1 MSIEIRRTLTLVQTT
16 YEEGGKAVPVPT
28 KLVSAMAIVKN
39 PWFGRGWVE
48 NLRPEIQEHGP
59 VLGKLLWRLS
69 KTLGLV
75 AGGLRI
81 SGQKFKSMGRC
92 WASS

>member
-16 YEEGGKAVPVPT
+16 YEEGSKAVPVPT
-28 KLVSAMAIVKN
+28 KLVSAIAIIKN

-59 VLGKLLWRLS
+59 VLGKVLTDLLLEICGD
-69 KTLGLV
+69 KIEGCGTE
-75 AGGLRI
+75 I
-81 SGQKFKSMGRC
+81 GR
-92 WASS
+92 AHV

>member
-39 PWFGRGWVE
+39 PWFGC
-48 NLRPEIQEHGP
+48 LRFVGIRLRAAAKP
-59 VLGKLLWRLS
+59 VLLAWGVR
-69 KTLGLV
+69 
-75 AGGLRI
+75 
-81 SGQKFKSMGRC
+81 
-92 WASS
+92 SSTHKR